1 MKQNLIYKIKI
12 MKNRKIVSWLILV
25 AVTTTSIW
33 AAFAAP
39 SFKSSWSSN
48 NINNMRNNL
57 TQEQKDEM
65 VAIKAILEK
74 QKNQEK
80 LTKEEQTKLDEFKA
94 NKLNWKWMWF
104 WMMMGWKM
112 WFWWKFMNKLTQEEK
127 DNLKNMTS
135 DEKRAFFDK
144 KRIEQEEKMIAHNNI
159 IDKLLAW
166 EALTNEEESLRQ
178 EMIKE
183 RAEMK
188 KLKQQRQ
195 LERQAMDL
203 IFIKMKNW
211 EALTSDEQTKLDEFR
226 KTWKWKMNK

>member
-1 MKQNLIYKIKI
+1 M
-12 MKNRKIVSWLILV
+12 
-25 AVTTTSIW
+25 
-33 AAFAAP
+33 
-39 SFKSSWSSN
+39 
-48 NINNMRNNL
+48 
-57 TQEQKDEM
+57 
-65 VAIKAILEK
+65 
-74 QKNQEK
+74 
-80 LTKEEQTKLDEFKA
+80 
-94 NKLNWKWMWF
+94 
-104 WMMMGWKM
+104 
-112 WFWWKFMNKLTQEEK
+112 
-127 DNLKNMTS
+127 
-135 DEKRAFFDK
+135 
-144 KRIEQEEKMIAHNNI
+144 

-166 EALTNEEESLRQ
+166 EALTNEEETLRQ